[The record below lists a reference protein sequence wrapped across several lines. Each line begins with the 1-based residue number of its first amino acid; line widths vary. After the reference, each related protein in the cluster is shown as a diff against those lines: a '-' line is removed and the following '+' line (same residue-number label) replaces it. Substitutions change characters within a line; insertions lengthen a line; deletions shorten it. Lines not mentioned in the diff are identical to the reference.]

1 MIRRSLV
8 VGVDDLSTYADAVL
22 CRDVTVTRPGGTRML
37 RRGTVLSESVRASL
51 NRQPGLQVEVV
62 QPEPGEVTQ
71 SEASRLIAEAVTGS
85 GLVAEPPHQGQVLVR
100 AAIDGLLR
108 VRGSG
113 VVEANALGA
122 VLLATALD
130 GRRITAGETVA
141 VVKAPSLWVRL
152 DEIYRTRSQV
162 GEASLL
168 RAVPFVA
175 RSAAF
180 LAGPRV
186 RKANAAAAA
195 ASLGRTLGNFNT
207 SLIGSEQVT
216 DDPPAIAAAY
226 RRLQQAGA
234 DVILIG
240 GSIVLDPGDPFLVA
254 VELMEGE
261 IVCRGAPIDPGTM
274 FWVARV
280 GSGIVLGLASCEMY
294 GRLSVLDLILPFALA
309 REAITPKLFAQLGY
323 GGLLEQT
330 YRARNIFA
338 KETGE

>member
-8 VGVDDLSTYADAVL
+8 LGVDDLSAYPCAVL
-22 CRDVTVTRPGGTRML
+22 CRDVTVTRPGGTTTL

-51 NRQPGLQVEVV
+51 SRQLGLQVEVV
-62 QPEPGEVTQ
+62 QPEPGEVAQ
-71 SEASRLIAEAVTGS
+71 PEASRLIAEAVAGP
-85 GLVAEPPHQGQVLVR
+85 GLVAGPPHQGQVLVR

-130 GRRITAGETVA
+130 GRRVTAGETVA

-152 DEIYRTRSQV
+152 AEIDRTRVQI
-162 GEASLL
+162 GEAPLL

-175 RSAAF
+175 RHAAF
-180 LAGPRV
+180 LAGSRV
-186 RKANAAAAA
+186 RRANVAAAA
-195 ASLGRTLGNFNT
+195 ASLGRTLGHFNT
-207 SLIGSEQVT
+207 SLVAAEQVT
-216 DDPPAIAAAY
+216 DDPTAIAASY
-226 RRLQQAGA
+226 LRLQQAGA
-234 DVILIG
+234 EVILIG
-240 GSIVLDPGDPFLVA
+240 GSIVLDPGDPFLEA
-254 VELMEGE
+254 VELLKGE

-280 GSGIVLGLASCEMY
+280 GSGILLGLASCEMY

-309 REAITPKLFAQLGY
+309 REAITPELFAELGY

-330 YRARNIFA
+330 YRARNIFP
-338 KETGE
+338 KTTGE

>member
-1 MIRRSLV
+1 
-8 VGVDDLSTYADAVL
+8 
-22 CRDVTVTRPGGTRML
+22 ML
-37 RRGTVLSESVRASL
+37 GESVQLSL
-51 NRQPGLQVEVV
+51 TRQPGLRLEVV

-71 SEASRLIAEAVTGS
+71 PEASRLIAEAVTGS

-122 VLLATALD
+122 VLLVTALD
-130 GRRITAGETVA
+130 GRRVTVGKA
-141 VVKAPSLWVRL
+141 VALVKAASLWVGLAEL
-152 DEIYRTRSQV
+152 DRTRVKIGDSP
-162 GEASLL
+162 LL
-168 RAVPFVA
+168 HVAPFVV
-175 RSAAF
+175 REAAF
-180 LAGPRV
+180 LAGPNV
-186 RKANAAAAA
+186 RKANVTAAA
-195 ASLGRTLGNFNT
+195 ASLGRTLGRFNT
-207 SLIGSEQVT
+207 SLIAAEQVM
-216 DDPPAIAAAY
+216 DDPPAIASAY
-226 RRLQQAGA
+226 HRLQHAGA
-234 DVILIG
+234 EVILIG

-254 VELMEGE
+254 VELLGGE
-261 IVCRGAPIDPGTM
+261 IVCRGAPVDPGTM

-280 GSGIVLGLASCEMY
+280 GSGILLGLASCEMY

-309 REAITPKLFAQLGY
+309 RETITPELFAELGY